1 MVNLLKFKPLAD
13 YDDVRSIEL
22 TGREAYEVY
31 EHGVKKLLK
40 EVGSRISRRR
50 TTI

>member
-13 YDDVRSIEL
+13 YDDVRSNEL

-31 EHGVKKLLK
+31 EARGQEAAEGGWL
-40 EVGSRISRRR
+40 
-50 TTI
+50 